1 MSFSRVYPLGG
12 VRDETTADD
21 THANGGGSS
30 SSLPS
35 SSLHSSQNEDPLDWQ
50 QQHDEDSVGAKSSI
64 SWLTDV
70 SSYQVSG
77 RGLFSPS
84 IHSSIYLYLL
94 IPPSIHLSILPSIY
108 ASNYLC
114 ILPSIYPFNLSSS
127 LFISLCSNAP
137 SADMPTCSRSRS
149 FLT

>member
-1 MSFSRVYPLGG
+1 MLCCAVMCMSRDSLVSFSRVYPLGG
-12 VRDETTADD
+12 VREETTADD

-30 SSLPS
+30 SSFPS
-35 SSLHSSQNEDPLDWQ
+35 SSLHSSHSEDPLDWQ

-84 IHSSIYLYLL
+84 IH
-94 IPPSIHLSILPSIY
+94 PSIY
-108 ASNYLC
+108 C
-114 ILPSIYPFNLSSS
+114 IHTSISTNTSFHPSIYLSSS
-127 LFISLCSNAP
+127 LLISLCSNAL

>member
-1 MSFSRVYPLGG
+1 MLCCAVMCMSRDSLVSFSRVYPLGG

-35 SSLHSSQNEDPLDWQ
+35 SSLHSSHNEDPLDWQ

-84 IHSSIYLYLL
+84 IH
-94 IPPSIHLSILPSIY
+94 PSIHLLYLSIHPSI
-108 ASNYLC
+108 STHTSFH
-114 ILPSIYPFNLSSS
+114 PSIYPSIHPFIHLS
-127 LFISLCSNAP
+127 I
-137 SADMPTCSRSRS
+137 
-149 FLT
+149 